1 MRVRSMN
8 KKNIGSTLFFLVLLL
23 FAGFIVYDRH
33 QTESSTAVIRTIK
46 EDKINFFYRDDCKDC
61 KKVFNQVYLHNF
73 FHRDI
78 EFINLNQEK
87 NRKYIDEYNIHTVPT
102 FIYKNKAYAGT
113 NTAHLNKFLTGE

>member
-1 MRVRSMN
+1 M
-8 KKNIGSTLFFLVLLL
+8 
-23 FAGFIVYDRH
+23 
-33 QTESSTAVIRTIK
+33 
-46 EDKINFFYRDDCKDC
+46 
-61 KKVFNQVYLHNF
+61 

-113 NTAHLNKFLTGE
+113 NMDKIKELWRE

>member
-1 MRVRSMN
+1 MN
-8 KKNIGSTLFFLVLLL
+8 RKNIGSTLFFLILLL

-33 QTESSTAVIRTIK
+33 QTESNKAVIRTIK
-46 EDKINFFYRDDCKDC
+46 ADKVNFFYRDDCKDC

-102 FIYKNKAYAGT
+102 FIHENEAYAGT
-113 NTAHLNKFLTGE
+113 KKDTIKEILK

>member
-1 MRVRSMN
+1 MQERSMN
-8 KKNIGSTLFFLVLLL
+8 KKNIDSTLFFLVLLL

-33 QTESSTAVIRTIK
+33 QTESSKAVITTIK

-61 KKVFNQVYLHNF
+61 KKVFNQVYLHNLIKQ
-73 FHRDI
+73 DI
-78 EFINLNQEK
+78 QFINLKQIN
-87 NRKYIDEYNIHTVPT
+87 NRHYIDEYTIHTVPT

>member
-1 MRVRSMN
+1 MN
-8 KKNIGSTLFFLVLLL
+8 KKNIGSTLFLLVLLL

-61 KKVFNQVYLHNF
+61 KKVFNQVYMHNF

-78 EFINLNQEK
+78 EFINLNEKK
-87 NRKYIDEYNIHTVPT
+87 NRKYIAEYNIHTVPN
-102 FIYKNKAYAGT
+102 FIHENEAYAGT
-113 NTAHLNKFLTGE
+113 QKEKIKEILK

>member
-1 MRVRSMN
+1 MN
-8 KKNIGSTLFFLVLLL
+8 KKNIGSTLFFLALLL
-23 FAGFIVYDRH
+23 FACFIVYDRN
-33 QTESSTAVIRTIK
+33 QTENSKVVVNTIK

-61 KKVFNQVYLHNF
+61 KKVFNQVYMHNF

-102 FIYKNKAYAGT
+102 FIQKNKAYAGT
-113 NTAHLNKFLTGE
+113 KKDKIRKFLSE

>member
-1 MRVRSMN
+1 MQERSMN
-8 KKNIGSTLFFLVLLL
+8 KKNIGSILFFLALLL

-33 QTESSTAVIRTIK
+33 QTESSTAVVSMIK

-78 EFINLNQEK
+78 EFVNLNQEK

-102 FIYKNKAYAGT
+102 FIHENEAYAGT
-113 NTAHLNKFLTGE
+113 QKEKIKEILK